1 MDSCEV
7 VWFRKLFVE
16 LFEHI
21 LDMAIIFCDTKS
33 WIHMVENPMFHDKSK
48 HIEIK
53 HHLDIWDMEY
63 KGAIRLHQISINK
76 KMANIL
82 TKALPKGNFLVFKGQ
97 LELVDVT
104 IFGKVSS

>member
-1 MDSCEV
+1 
-7 VWFRKLFVE
+7 
-16 LFEHI
+16 
-21 LDMAIIFCDTKS
+21 
-33 WIHMVENPMFHDKSK
+33 
-48 HIEIK
+48 
-53 HHLDIWDMEY
+53 MEY